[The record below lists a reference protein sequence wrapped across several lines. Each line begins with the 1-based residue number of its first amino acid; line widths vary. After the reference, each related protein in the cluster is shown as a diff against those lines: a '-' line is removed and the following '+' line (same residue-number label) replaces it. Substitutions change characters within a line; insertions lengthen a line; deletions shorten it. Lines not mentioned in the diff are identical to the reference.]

1 MLLGI
6 HMVQTQMKMNCDSL
20 LVHMSSSSGSSQ
32 GQARAT
38 SESKQATRAAA
49 ELLRVSPWVTS
60 PHSAVAAH
68 GREFVDLAGELG
80 EDTSARALYKL
91 AYHSEEQQPVLLA
104 VLEMVIALE
113 GQQEVIN

>member
-1 MLLGI
+1 
-6 HMVQTQMKMNCDSL
+6 MVQTQMKMNCDPL

-49 ELLRVSPWVTS
+49 ELLRVTS

-68 GREFVDLAGELG
+68 GREFGDLAGELG
-80 EDTSARALYKL
+80 EDASARALYKL